1 MWIMSIDGRQAINS
15 AHIRRI
21 EIEEKPKSSLV
32 IADLGEEIPF
42 VPIGSFTSAKDA
54 TKAIDRLILDINSGK
69 TIGYMD
75 SDFDVIS

>member
-1 MWIMSIDGRQAINS
+1 MWIVSIDGRQAINS

-21 EIEEKPKSSLV
+21 VIEEKPKSSLV

-54 TKAIDRLILDINSGK
+54 AKAIDRLILGINSGQM
-69 TIGYMD
+69 IGCMD

>member
-1 MWIMSIDGRQAINS
+1 MWIVSIDGRQVINS

-21 EIEEKPKSSLV
+21 VIEEMTKSSIV
-32 IADLGEEIPF
+32 NADLGDEIPF

-54 TKAIDRLILDINSGK
+54 AKAIDRLVLGINSGQM
-69 TIGYMD
+69 IGCMD